1 MEEKMNKSIIPV
13 SDNTENVWA
22 VWRELTVESL
32 WWNEGRK
39 VVLGHEDALKAAL
52 QSLEEEFNEKS
63 QGHNPS
69 WELQKELNNIYS
81 LIGAIKRSLSK

>member
-1 MEEKMNKSIIPV
+1 MNKSIIPV
-13 SDNTENVWA
+13 SENTENVWA

-39 VVLGHEDALKAAL
+39 CILGHESELQAAL
-52 QSLEEEFNEKS
+52 ESLEAEFAEKN
-63 QGHNPS
+63 QGHNPT
-69 WELQKELNNIYS
+69 WELQKELSNMYG